1 MKELQKQQNQKFF
14 EQLIRI
20 IPENGIYY
28 CPDANEVYY
37 FLNGSIRGSKRGIN
51 KIKEITPKP
60 FHSKLFISK

>member
-1 MKELQKQQNQKFF
+1 MKELQNQKFF

-20 IPENGIYY
+20 IPENGIYFW
-28 CPDANEVYY
+28 PDANELYN
-37 FLNGSIRGSKRGIN
+37 FLNGSIHGSKRGIN